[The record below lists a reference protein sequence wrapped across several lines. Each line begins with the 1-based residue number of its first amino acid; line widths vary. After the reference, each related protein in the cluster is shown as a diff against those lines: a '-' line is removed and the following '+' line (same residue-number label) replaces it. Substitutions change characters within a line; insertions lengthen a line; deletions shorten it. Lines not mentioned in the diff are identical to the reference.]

1 MAHARRSLIAGLG
14 VGTALRAVRVFAAR
28 STEGT
33 DGSESRP
40 YLFQLRLL
48 TFLFV
53 FAPFVVRAESAPAEQ
68 RVRFTVVS
76 ARAAAGLAYVPRTG
90 QAATPLVLYPTA
102 RSPRYEYRGAMPL
115 RITDAA
121 TKIVVAEATVP
132 SEITEALLLL
142 VPIEPAPAT
151 GLRFQ
156 TYVLDDSAVR
166 QASGTLSILNLSGF
180 ALSGMVG
187 DRATSLATGLNVP
200 VAIARSTAVVLRT
213 TVKNRS
219 LQAYAGTVEL
229 RRGERALL
237 VLLPPFY
244 RGSAEV
250 QSRLLIDSHGSATRP

>member
-1 MAHARRSLIAGLG
+1 MAHALRPLITRASLPTAPAWHGRPAHVPNPRAGRPCHFLICLAFAFAFALG
-14 VGTALRAVRVFAAR
+14 AA
-28 STEGT
+28 
-33 DGSESRP
+33 
-40 YLFQLRLL
+40 
-48 TFLFV
+48 
-53 FAPFVVRAESAPAEQ
+53 ARAESAPAEQ

-76 ARAAAGLAYVPRTG
+76 ARAAAGLTYVPRTG

-121 TKIVVAEATVP
+121 TKSVIAEATVP
-132 SEITEALLLL
+132 PEITEAVLLL

-151 GLRFQ
+151 GLRYQ
-156 TYVLDDSAVR
+156 TYVLDDSTMR

-180 ALSGMVG
+180 VLAGTVG

-200 VAIARSTAVVLRT
+200 VTVARSTAVVLRT

-250 QSRLLIDSHGSATRP
+250 QSRLLIDRPGSATRP

>member
-14 VGTALRAVRVFAAR
+14 VGTALVALVV
-28 STEGT
+28 
-33 DGSESRP
+33 
-40 YLFQLRLL
+40 L
-48 TFLFV
+48 

-76 ARAAAGLAYVPRTG
+76 ARAAAGLTYIPRTG

-121 TKIVVAEATVP
+121 TKSVVAEATVP
-132 SEITEALLLL
+132 LEITEALLLL
-142 VPIEPAPAT
+142 VPLDPAPAA
-151 GLRFQ
+151 GLRYQ

-166 QASGTLSILNLSGF
+166 QAAGTLSILNLSGF
-180 ALSGMVG
+180 ALAGTLG
-187 DRATSLATGLNVP
+187 DRATSLATGLNPPVP
-200 VAIARSTAVVLRT
+200 IARSAAVVLRT

-250 QSRLLIDSHGSATRP
+250 QSRLLIDSPGSATRP